1 MTRKLDRNLAL
12 AHRRQVKIDEEFR
25 QARQPVVA
33 GDLLQIVRNRAAQE
47 RRDRQIGLDRGEQR
61 LHAGDLA
68 DRTPIAAGIAERV
81 EHNGSEGAFL
91 VAQRDRQRVVVA
103 RGPLDGTRP
112 DQIVLKERLADA
124 IRASIHSQDLEV
136 QLVRRELLSEIP
148 WVNRVL
154 LGVQVVTQFKKI
166 IDQAAAEVTVMR
178 LLLFSL
184 TAGVLAFLAVSMVS
198 TSLLLMFFF
207 GILATSLPTLHILAK
222 RRKRLNKFL
231 SLLPDALDLMSRGLS
246 AGHAFT
252 EALQMVAT
260 EMPEPIASEF
270 RKTYEEQ
277 NLGLSLKLA
286 LENLVERVPLLDLR
300 MCVTAVLIQRE
311 TGGNL
316 SELLEKVAHTIRER
330 FRIMEDLKTLTLS
343 SRWSAWLLCGLPI
356 FLAVYVTLMN
366 PGYMDV
372 MWRDPRGHWLLA
384 LAAIMQV
391 LGMLMVQKIMKI
403 RI

>member
-1 MTRKLDRNLAL
+1 MSVFLILFFVFLTGLFMTYTLYLFTSRASDKKRAL
-12 AHRRQVKIDEEFR
+12 
-25 QARQPVVA
+25 
-33 GDLLQIVRNRAAQE
+33 
-47 RRDRQIGLDRGEQR
+47 
-61 LHAGDLA
+61 
-68 DRTPIAAGIAERV
+68 
-81 EHNGSEGAFL
+81 
-91 VAQRDRQRVVVA
+91 
-103 RGPLDGTRP
+103 
-112 DQIVLKERLADA
+112 LKERLADA
-124 IRASIHSQDLEV
+124 IRTSAHSTDMDV
-136 QLVRRELLSEIP
+136 QLAREELMSEIP
-148 WVNRVL
+148 WLNRVL
-154 LGVQVVTQFKKI
+154 IKLQISSKLKRM
-166 IDQAAAEVTVMR
+166 IDQADSHITVMR
-178 LLLFSL
+178 LVLFSL
-184 TAGVLAFLAVSMVS
+184 TGGALAALAVSMLS
-198 TSLLLMFFF
+198 TSYLLMGFF
-207 GILATSLPTLHILAK
+207 GVIAAAFPFLHIHTK
-222 RRKRLNKFL
+222 RKKRLKKFL
-231 SLLPDALDLMSRGLS
+231 QLLPDALDLMSRGLS

-260 EMPEPIASEF
+260 EMPEPISTEF

-316 SELLEKVAHTIRER
+316 SELLEKVAYTIRER
-330 FRIMEDLKTLTLS
+330 FRIMEDLKTMTLS

-372 MWRDPRGHWLLA
+372 MWRDARGNRLLA
-384 LAAIMQV
+384 VAAIMQV